1 MTIAM
6 RLQYPDIIAADLI
19 DRMKAV
25 YDVRTDREL
34 GRKIG
39 VDDVIFTRWRN
50 RNTFHKEVVFAVAY
64 DRGVSINDLLF
75 GHPENALVAELS
87 AAEVETF
94 KAMCK
99 EQGLTET
106 GLLRFAL
113 RLYQEVCERFAIGE
127 QIEFRGNGKNPSV
140 FIAPMLSLLRAR
152 HKPRKPRSPKR

>member
-1 MTIAM
+1 MVEITK
-6 RLQYPDIIAADLI
+6 LQYPEINAADLI

-34 GRKIG
+34 GKKIG

-50 RNTFHKEVVFAVAY
+50 RNTFHKEVVFAVAHAN
-64 DRGVSINDLLF
+64 GVSINHLLF
-75 GHPENALVAELS
+75 GRQENTVSADLTAEE
-87 AAEVETF
+87 AETV

-99 EQGLTET
+99 AQGMTET
-106 GLLRFAL
+106 GLIRFAL
-113 RLYQEVCERFAIGE
+113 RLYQEVCERFANGE
-127 QIEFRGNGKNPSV
+127 QIEFSGNRENPAV